1 MTITGTAAPLVT
13 YLVLLADD
21 NVVLGQRL
29 SEYIASAPELEED
42 LAVANIGL
50 DHIGVAQ
57 HLYTYAAE
65 VEGEG
70 RSEDDFAFWRTER
83 EFTNVLLVEQPHEG
97 FGELIARQFL
107 FDAYQL
113 ELWEALSRSSDERLA
128 GIAAKALK
136 EARYH
141 LRHTSSWVVRLG
153 DGTDESHRRMQDAI
167 DAMWRFTGEL
177 FEAADLDR
185 QMAAFSALDL
195 LESLPRTHHNL
206 PAATVRCSIARSE
219 RSHRFPHALP
229 GGGGVLFTVLRGG
242 LEDAAIAVVKRQ
254 HGGSTPKRRPGS

>member
-1 MTITGTAAPLVT
+1 MTITAIAAPLLK
-13 YLVLLADD
+13 YLVRLADD
-21 NVVLGQRL
+21 TLVLGQRL
-29 SEYIASAPELEED
+29 SEYIASAPEIEED

-57 HLYTYAAE
+57 HLFSYAAE

-70 RSEDDFAFWRTER
+70 RTEDDFAFWRTER
-83 EFTNVLLVEQPHEG
+83 EFTNALLVEQPHEG

-167 DAMWRFTGEL
+167 GAMWRFTGEL
-177 FEAADLDR
+177 FEADDLDR
-185 QMAAFSALDL
+185 QMADEGVGVDPTTLHQAW
-195 LESLPRTHHNL
+195 T
-206 PAATVRCSIARSE
+206 ATVDEILAEATLHRPDDPYQASGGRSGMHSE
-219 RSHRFPHALP
+219 HLGHLLAEMQWMQRTYP
-229 GGGGVLFTVLRGG
+229 GL
-242 LEDAAIAVVKRQ
+242 Q
-254 HGGSTPKRRPGS
+254 W

>member
-1 MTITGTAAPLVT
+1 MTIKTTAAPLMT
-13 YLVLLADD
+13 YLVRLADD

-29 SEYIASAPELEED
+29 SEYIGKAPDLEED

-50 DHIGVAQ
+50 DHIGIAQ

-65 VEGEG
+65 VEGAG
-70 RSEDDFAFWRTER
+70 RTEDDFAFWRTER
-83 EFTNVLLVEQPHEG
+83 QFTNTLLVEQPHEG

-107 FDAYQL
+107 FDAYQV
-113 ELWEALSRSSDERLA
+113 ELWEALSRSSDDRLA

-141 LRHTSSWVVRLG
+141 LRHTASWMVRLG

-177 FEAADLDR
+177 FEADDLDR
-185 QMAAFSALDL
+185 QLAAEGVGVDPTTLRQAWD
-195 LESLPRTHHNL
+195 
-206 PAATVRCSIARSE
+206 ATVDEVLAEATLQRPDDPYQASGGRNGMHSE
-219 RSHRFPHALP
+219 HLGHLLAEMQWMQRTYPEL
-229 GGGGVLFTVLRGG
+229 
-242 LEDAAIAVVKRQ
+242 Q
-254 HGGSTPKRRPGS
+254 W

>member
-1 MTITGTAAPLVT
+1 VTITATAAPLVT
-13 YLVLLADD
+13 YLVRLADD

-29 SEYIASAPELEED
+29 SEYIAHAPELEED

-83 EFTNVLLVEQPHEG
+83 EFTNVLLVEQPHQG

-177 FEAADLDR
+177 FEAHDLDR
-185 QMAAFSALDL
+185 QMAAEGVGVDPATLRQAWDATVDEVLAEATLQRPDDPYQATGGRSGMHTEHLGHL
-195 LESLPRTHHNL
+195 LAEMQWMQRTHPEL
-206 PAATVRCSIARSE
+206 
-219 RSHRFPHALP
+219 
-229 GGGGVLFTVLRGG
+229 
-242 LEDAAIAVVKRQ
+242 Q
-254 HGGSTPKRRPGS
+254 W

>member
-1 MTITGTAAPLVT
+1 MTITGTVAPLMT
-13 YLVLLADD
+13 YLVRLADD

-29 SEYIASAPELEED
+29 SEYIASAPDLEED

-50 DHIGVAQ
+50 DHVGIAQ

-65 VEGEG
+65 VEGAG
-70 RSEDDFAFWRTER
+70 RTEDDFAFRRTER
-83 EFTNVLLVEQPHEG
+83 EFTNALLVEQPHEG

-113 ELWEALSRSSDERLA
+113 ELWEAISRSNDERLA

-177 FEAADLDR
+177 FEADDLDR
-185 QMAAFSALDL
+185 QMAAEGVGVDPTTLRRAW
-195 LESLPRTHHNL
+195 N
-206 PAATVRCSIARSE
+206 ATVDEVLAEATLQRPEDPYQASGGRSGMHSE
-219 RSHRFPHALP
+219 HLGHLLAEMQWMQRTYP
-229 GGGGVLFTVLRGG
+229 GL
-242 LEDAAIAVVKRQ
+242 Q
-254 HGGSTPKRRPGS
+254 W